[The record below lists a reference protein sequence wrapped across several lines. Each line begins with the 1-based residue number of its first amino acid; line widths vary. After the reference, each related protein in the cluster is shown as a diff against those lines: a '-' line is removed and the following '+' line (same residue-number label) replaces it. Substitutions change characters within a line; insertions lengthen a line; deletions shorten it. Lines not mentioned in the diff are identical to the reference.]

1 MRDQDTG
8 RLILSEG
15 GFIRDTALSL
25 SPGGKS
31 GHTLW
36 APLVRPS
43 IPPTEAS
50 SGFIFSQMS
59 YLGSTDLGVRVS
71 ICKSE
76 INTNI
81 QDHHGSRD

>member
-25 SPGGKS
+25 SPSLGGRS

-36 APLVRPS
+36 ASLIRPP
-43 IPPTEAS
+43 IPPIEDS
-50 SGFIFSQMS
+50 S
-59 YLGSTDLGVRVS
+59 
-71 ICKSE
+71 
-76 INTNI
+76 
-81 QDHHGSRD
+81 QD

>member
-8 RLILSEG
+8 RLLLSEG
-15 GFIRDTALSL
+15 GFIKDTALSL

-36 APLVRPS
+36 ASLIRPS

-50 SGFIFSQMS
+50 SGLIFSQMS
-59 YLGSTDLGVRVS
+59 YL
-71 ICKSE
+71 
-76 INTNI
+76 
-81 QDHHGSRD
+81 